1 MEEEKERERSCLQR
15 LSSLMREDRI
25 AGQFQSSGTNIMM
38 EVNTGDCADPGENQL
53 SLEGRRDAEP
63 SLREQMRA
71 AT

>member
-1 MEEEKERERSCLQR
+1 
-15 LSSLMREDRI
+15 MREDRI

-38 EVNTGDCADPGENQL
+38 EVNMGDCADPGENQL